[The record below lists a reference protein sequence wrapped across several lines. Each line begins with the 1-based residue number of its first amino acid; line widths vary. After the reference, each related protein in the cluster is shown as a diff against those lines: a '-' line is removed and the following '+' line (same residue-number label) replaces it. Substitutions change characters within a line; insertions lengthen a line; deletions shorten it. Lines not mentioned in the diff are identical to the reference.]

1 MSTTKDSANEN
12 AQEGKAVIKV
22 LAVVLDRLVGA
33 NSHLTEEEKG
43 QVTKFHALKAPVIAI
58 GPYLER
64 WMYYPSRIFGQNQA
78 SVFEKPGS
86 AKSSC

>member
-64 WMYYPSRIFGQNQA
+64 L
-78 SVFEKPGS
+78 VFF
-86 AKSSC
+86 SSQESSLCWKF